1 MTAKDKTFNVR
12 VNDELNTAIESAI
25 NQLSLK
31 SKGELLAKMID
42 NLPILFAMNEK
53 GMNMDTVIERIN
65 VETVKTEIVTI
76 KKGINDIE
84 FEKWK
89 ERLFKYNE
97 SANLEDRVFITQNLF
112 LDLIGGNV
120 TKLSQLYRDNEEAIK
135 VHNAKM
141 GKELSDN
148 RKMIS
153 RVKKEGCQNLAE
165 WIKGKFA

>member
-1 MTAKDKTFNVR
+1 MTAKDKSFNIR
-12 VNDELNTAIESAI
+12 ISDDMNNAIENAI
-25 NQLSLK
+25 NLLSLK

-53 GMNMDTVIERIN
+53 DMTMKSVIERIN

-89 ERLFKYNE
+89 ERLFNYNE

-120 TKLSQLYRDNEEAIK
+120 TKLSQLYRDNEETIK
-135 VHNAKM
+135 AHNAKM

>member
-1 MTAKDKTFNVR
+1 MSAKDKSFNIR
-12 VNDELNTAIESAI
+12 ISDDMNTAIENAI

-31 SKGELLAKMID
+31 SKSEFLTKMIES
-42 NLPILFAMNEK
+42 LPILFAMSEK
-53 GMNMDTVIERIN
+53 GMTVETVIERIN

-76 KKGINDIE
+76 RKGINDIE

-89 ERLFKYNE
+89 ERLFAYNE
-97 SANLEDRVFITQNLF
+97 SVSPNDRVFITQNLF

-120 TKLSQLYRDNEEAIK
+120 TKISSLYRENAETIKEHNE
-135 VHNAKM
+135 KM

-153 RVKKEGCQNLAE
+153 RIKTDGFQNLAA
-165 WIKGKFA
+165 WIKSRA

>member
-1 MTAKDKTFNVR
+1 
-12 VNDELNTAIESAI
+12 
-25 NQLSLK
+25 
-31 SKGELLAKMID
+31 MID

-120 TKLSQLYRDNEEAIK
+120 TRLSQLYRDNEEAIK
-135 VHNAKM
+135 AHNAKM

>member
-1 MTAKDKTFNVR
+1 MSAKDKSFNIR
-12 VNDELNTAIESAI
+12 ISDDMNTAIENAI

-31 SKGELLAKMID
+31 SKSEFLTKMIES
-42 NLPILFAMNEK
+42 LPILFAMSEK
-53 GMNMDTVIERIN
+53 GMTVETVIERIN

-76 KKGINDIE
+76 RKGINDIE

-89 ERLFKYNE
+89 ERLFAYNE
-97 SANLEDRVFITQNLF
+97 SVSQNDRVFITQNLF

-120 TKLSQLYRDNEEAIK
+120 TKISSLYRENAETIKEHNE
-135 VHNAKM
+135 KM

-153 RVKKEGCQNLAE
+153 RIKTDGFQNLAA
-165 WIKGKFA
+165 WIKSRA